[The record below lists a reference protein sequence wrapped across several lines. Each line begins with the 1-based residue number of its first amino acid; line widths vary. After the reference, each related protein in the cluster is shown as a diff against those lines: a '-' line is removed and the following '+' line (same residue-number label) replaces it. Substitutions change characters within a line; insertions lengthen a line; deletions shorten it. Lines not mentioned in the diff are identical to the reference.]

1 MTAWEQLRDMG
12 QRLRRGGSVA
22 ARQEA
27 WLLRCLARNRDTAYG
42 RSYGFGEIR
51 SAEEYRERVPL
62 VSYDDLAPRI
72 SQMERGERD
81 VLFAGLPV
89 AFERTGGSTGGNK
102 LIPYS
107 AASLD
112 DFRAAILPWLA
123 NTISTTGLENGC
135 AYWAISPATRGIEY
149 TLGGVAIGLPDGA
162 YLGEDALPAFA
173 ALSAVPPWVGGIPKV
188 ADWQLATL
196 YWLVRRNDL
205 ALISV
210 WSPTFL
216 LELLTGLNQR
226 HHSVEQLL
234 REGGSISGQAL
245 PPDTAA
251 ADRLLAYSRSRDTH
265 ILWPDLRLISCWA
278 DASSKPFFEELERR
292 LPHSSFQGKG
302 LLATEGVVTIPN
314 RDGAAV
320 VAADSGFFEFLDDG
334 GSSWLAHELKE
345 GRRYE
350 VIMTTAGGLYRY
362 RIGDRVICEGYAET
376 LPKLRF
382 VGRCGLTSDLVGEKL
397 TDEFVADCLSGI
409 PGFRM
414 LVPALE
420 PRPRYVLIM
429 DAASATIPDSL
440 KHSIEERLKRNP
452 QYAYA
457 RAIGQLDELS
467 LLKAIEP
474 LATYIKHVVGLG
486 VRLGD
491 VKVPALRP
499 ETDWVSTF
507 AASRAATADFVRM

>member
-1 MTAWEQLRDMG
+1 MSGWRQLRNIG
-12 QRLRRGGSVA
+12 QCLLRNGSVS

-42 RSYGFGEIR
+42 RQYGFGQIR
-51 SAEEYRERVPL
+51 SAAEYRHRVPL

-72 SQMERGERD
+72 MQMERGESD

-107 AASLD
+107 AASLE

-123 NTISTTGLENGC
+123 NVISALDLQDGC
-135 AYWAISPATRGIEY
+135 AYWSISPATRGMEF
-149 TLGGVAIGLPDGA
+149 TAGGVAIGLPDGA
-162 YLGEDALPAFA
+162 YLGEEALPAFV

-216 LELLTGLNQR
+216 LELLSGLDQHR
-226 HHSVEQLL
+226 HSVEQLL

-245 PPDTAA
+245 PPDAAA
-251 ADRLLAYSRSRDTH
+251 ADRLLAYSKRGDTH
-265 ILWPDLRLISCWA
+265 ILWPDLRLISCWV
-278 DASSKPFFEELERR
+278 DASSKPFFQELERR

-314 RDGAAV
+314 RDDVAV

-334 GSSWLAHELKE
+334 GTSWLAHELKE
-345 GRRYE
+345 EQRYE

-382 VGRCGLTSDLVGEKL
+382 VGRSGLTSDLVGEKL
-397 TDEFVADCLSGI
+397 SDEFVADCLSGI

-414 LVPALE
+414 LVPVLE
-420 PRPRYVLIM
+420 PGPRYVLIM
-429 DAASATIPDSL
+429 DAATAAVPASL
-440 KHSIEERLKRNP
+440 EDSIEERLKRNP

-457 RAIGQLDELS
+457 RTIGQLDKLTQ
-467 LLKAIEP
+467 LKAIEP
-474 LATYIKHVVGLG
+474 LAAYIGRVATLG

-491 VKVPALRP
+491 IKVPSLRP
-499 ETDWVSTF
+499 ETDWMPTF
-507 AASRAATADFVRM
+507 TASRAT